1 MFPNRFQA
9 KTLFMKSKFT
19 FVFLLLIGF
28 FFNASAQD
36 NSDNEETSQPDL
48 HGKLLFMVGVNAF
61 NDAPRDFEINPWRS
75 KTVGIYY
82 LYEIPLG
89 DSKFSFNA
97 GLGLGL
103 EKYQF
108 SNNTILTY
116 KAANEVPGFEEF
128 ARPVLVM
135 DSVQD
140 VYNTPAWEKNR
151 LAANYVDVPVEFTY
165 TSNKSNPAA
174 GLTVALGGKIG
185 VLYAAH
191 TKVKYELPGG
201 DTRKIKDERQWGLN
215 RFRYS
220 ALTRVG
226 YGGFSVFF
234 EYQLSDLFDTDFGGP
249 LHRTGTDDEN
259 GRALYKEFP
268 DINNYRIG
276 LAIDLF

>member
-1 MFPNRFQA
+1 
-9 KTLFMKSKFT
+9 MKSKFT
-19 FVFLLLIGF
+19 FILLLTLSSF
-28 FFNASAQD
+28 FTAFAQD
-36 NSDNEETSQPDL
+36 DSDKTDKETYQPDL
-48 HGKLLFMVGVNAF
+48 RGKLLLSFGVNAF
-61 NDAPRDFEINPWRS
+61 NDAPRDLEINPWRS
-75 KTVGIYY
+75 KSVGIYY

-89 DSKFSFNA
+89 DSKFTFNA

-116 KAANEVPGFEEF
+116 KDADEIPGFESEM
-128 ARPVLVM
+128 PILVM

-140 VYNTPAWEKNR
+140 VYSTYTWEKNR
-151 LAANYVDVPVEFTY
+151 LAANYIDLPIEFAFN
-165 TSNKSNPAA
+165 SNKSNPSA

-201 DTRKIKDERQWGLN
+201 ETRKVKDDRQWGLN

-220 ALTRVG
+220 ALTRIG

-234 EYQLSDLFDTDFGGP
+234 EYQLSDMFDTEFGGP
-249 LHRTGTDDEN
+249 LHRTGKDDAV
-259 GRALYKEFP
+259 GPAIYKELP
-268 DINNYRIG
+268 DVTNYRIG